1 MRASPQVPVS
11 WAAKRELASFCA
23 ASLVLAWSTPL
34 PAATPVDI
42 YQSMESGNAG
52 DLLTSAI
59 MNASS
64 YGGGTGWSL
73 YTGSS
78 LWVSNSYAT
87 NLPGPVVVAG
97 TTYPGT
103 NATRTWVFNNNNCN
117 DYTQVGI
124 SSTGYSEITVA
135 GYYTTQL
142 TIYQTL
148 EYDLVVLHGNET
160 FAVMQQINDVHNNTT
175 QYLRAHSNTNPGQVT
190 TYGSTIP
197 IAPGKTYWFNLKYDS
212 AGAAASVAVFDPAN
226 SFAQVGS
233 TSVANSTAGDKM
245 AYTIEFGRCDNH
257 GNEPADTSQAWFG
270 QILVDYTNAAFPLI
284 PSGGTDTPTAL
295 RPFTTEPPP
304 AWKPPTPR

>member
-11 WAAKRELASFCA
+11 WAAKRALASFCA

-124 SSTGYSEITVA
+124 SMTGYSEITVA
-135 GYYTTQL
+135 GYYTTQS

-175 QYLRAHSNTNPGQVT
+175 QYLLRSQQHKPRTGNDLRFDDTDCPRQ
-190 TYGSTIP
+190 
-197 IAPGKTYWFNLKYDS
+197 NL
-212 AGAAASVAVFDPAN
+212 
-226 SFAQVGS
+226 
-233 TSVANSTAGDKM
+233 
-245 AYTIEFGRCDNH
+245 
-257 GNEPADTSQAWFG
+257 
-270 QILVDYTNAAFPLI
+270 LVQFEV
-284 PSGGTDTPTAL
+284 
-295 RPFTTEPPP
+295 R
-304 AWKPPTPR
+304 